1 MTCRPLTRRLWIQKF
16 LRYGVKLFVF
26 YGFDLKPRV
35 TFIRSITCKKLRT
48 RSSVVLSLFRARYGY
63 TKKEPPWS

>member
-1 MTCRPLTRRLWIQKF
+1 MRRLWIQKI

-35 TFIRSITCKKLRT
+35 TFIRSSTCKKNLERDQALFYLF
-48 RSSVVLSLFRARYGY
+48 SGLVVV
-63 TKKEPPWS
+63 T

>member
-1 MTCRPLTRRLWIQKF
+1 MMKIQKL

-35 TFIRSITCKKLRT
+35 TFIRSSTCKKLRT